1 MTNFRETAWN
11 HLAGESTGT
20 LFTQETKW
28 ANRILAW
35 KDEYPDEVDIRCI
48 NPDGSIVAHLPL
60 SWFKIRPPRKI
71 SEEQR
76 AKAAARLATYRE
88 SRETQQ

>member
-48 NPDGSIVAHLPL
+48 NPDGSIVAHLPI
-60 SWFKIRPPRKI
+60 SWFRVKPPRKM
-71 SEEQR
+71 SEEHK
-76 AKAAARLATYRE
+76 AKLAASLATYRD
-88 SRETQQ
+88 SIQTKQ